1 MKDKAN
7 LFDLSGLKM
16 KQKEFHII
24 FVFFYYLQNLI
35 EIFEPNKKK

>member
-24 FVFFYYLQNLI
+24 YAFFITYKI
-35 EIFEPNKKK
+35 